1 MIALALVLAVV
12 SFILCFT
19 LLVMLWKQRAEAEK
33 KYRELE
39 RKISNAKYHQMTN
52 GTRIPL
58 LELNSKVN
66 EHRRELMSIIENKKE
81 LERVQKLYEEN
92 QRHQENIKFIKEFD
106 E

>member
-39 RKISNAKYHQMTN
+39 CKISNAKYYQ
-52 GTRIPL
+52 RPSL

-81 LERVQKLYEEN
+81 LGRVQKLYEEN
-92 QRHQENIKFIKEFD
+92 QRHAENIKFIKEFN